1 MVLDWKRYTETA
13 VMTAAEGIVMLANE
27 GGVLPLKKD
36 SKVALFGR
44 MQNNYYKSGTGSGG
58 MVNVDRAVN
67 IREGLEEA
75 GVDLD
80 KDLLGF
86 YERFEEE
93 NPPLAGIGW
102 GQEHWSQP
110 EAELDDSYVEEL
122 SGKNDTAVIVI
133 ARTAGEDRDNSASEG
148 AYYLSKGEEK
158 LLSQVTKYFT
168 RTVVLL
174 NTGNIIDMSFV
185 ERYKPSSVLY
195 IWQGGMVGGTA
206 CARVLTGEV
215 NPSGALTDTIAK
227 AIEDY
232 PSDPYFGKG
241 DLLTDFYSEDIYV
254 GYRYFS
260 TFAPEKVLYPFG
272 FGLSYTDFEINSV
285 GAVLK
290 DGRISVSVS
299 VKNTGSLPGKKS
311 VIIYFKAPEG
321 KLGKP
326 ARAVFGFS
334 KTRTLKPGEEETLE
348 ICESVRR
355 IASFD
360 DDNRAGLKN
369 GWIIE
374 AGCYEFFAGGDFMNA
389 KKAGGIVFEKSENIE
404 ELTSALKPVRGFE
417 RFVPVCKDGAVSVGF
432 EKVPL
437 REKENIDD
445 RFKYLDPE
453 IAQTGDKGIKLLD
466 VKEGRASM
474 DDFIAQIEDEELC
487 LIVRG
492 EGMSSPKVTLGTA
505 AAFGGISKELK
516 ALGIPALCCS
526 DGPSGMRIDSGK
538 KAFSLPNGTCIA
550 SSFNKDLTRELFV
563 HFGKEMVGNRI
574 DNILGPGINIHRHPL
589 NGRNFEY
596 FSEDPVVTGDIASA
610 MLEGMRESGVTGT
623 VKHFCVN
630 NRETRRR
637 FMDSVVSERA
647 LREIYLRGFE
657 IAVRKGGA
665 VSVMTSYN
673 KINGVYGS
681 SNYELNTEILRR
693 QWGFTGIEMT
703 DWWANLDLPGNEPD
717 KLRNHSIMVR
727 SQNDIYMVCSSVERN
742 MLDNANTYEEL
753 KKEGG
758 LICRAEL
765 QRCARN
771 ILNYAMTTPAM
782 DRLAGKEVEVEHV
795 DCPFND
801 HGRKDEAGVFFD
813 IGIDP
818 VIDVLKVTDTSV
830 SKEFTF
836 GITCDD
842 PGMYTLDFTASSVLD
857 PLAQIPMTFYITSI
871 PVKVVTWNGTK
882 GEDDVRSEEIM
893 LRTKHVVC
901 RLEFKGEGVC
911 LKQIRLRKTGS
922 IPDPRA

>member
-1 MVLDWKRYTETA
+1 MILDWKKYTETA
-13 VMTAAEGIVMLANE
+13 TLAAAEGIVMLSND
-27 GGVLPLKKD
+27 GGVLPLGKD

-58 MVNVDRAVN
+58 MVNVDRVIN

-80 KDLLGF
+80 KELLAF
-86 YERFEEE
+86 YEEFEEK

-110 EAELDDSYVEEL
+110 EAELDDGFVEKM
-122 SGKNDTAVIVI
+122 SGKNGTAVIII

-148 AYYLSKGEEK
+148 AYYLSSGEEK
-158 LLSQVTKYFT
+158 LLSQVTGYFKK
-168 RTVVLL
+168 TVVLL

-195 IWQGGMVGGTA
+195 VWQGGMIGGRA

-227 AIEDY
+227 SIGDY

-241 DLLTDFYSEDIYV
+241 DQLTDFYSEDIYV

-260 TFAPEKVLYPFG
+260 TFAPDKVLYPFG
-272 FGLSYTDFEINSV
+272 YGLSYTDFEIRA
-285 GAVLK
+285 GEILLK
-290 DGRISVSVS
+290 DGKISVSVS

-311 VIIYFKAPEG
+311 VIIYFKGPEG

-326 ARAVFGFS
+326 QRSVFGFS
-334 KTRTLKPGEEETLE
+334 KTRLLAPDEEEKLV

-360 DDNRAGLKN
+360 DDNRADLKN

-374 AGCYEFFAGGDFMNA
+374 AGCYEFYAGGDFINA
-389 KKAGGIVFEKSENIE
+389 ARTGEIVFEKSGNIE
-404 ELTSALKPVRGFE
+404 ELSSALKPVREFE
-417 RFVPVCKDGAVSVGF
+417 RFVPLMKDGKISIGF

-437 REKENIDD
+437 REKENIED

-453 IAQTGDKGIKLLD
+453 IPQTGDKGIRLID
-466 VKEGRASM
+466 VKEGRASL
-474 DDFIAQIEDEELC
+474 DDFIAQIDDEDLC

-550 SSFNKDLTRELFV
+550 SSFNKELTRELFV
-563 HFGKEMVGNRI
+563 YFGIEMTGNRI

-610 MLEGMRESGVTGT
+610 MLDGLHESGVTGT

-630 NRETRRR
+630 NRETKRR

-665 VSVMTSYN
+665 RSIMTCYN
-673 KINGVYGS
+673 KVNGVYGS

-693 QWGFTGIEMT
+693 QWGFEGIEMT
-703 DWWANLDLPGNEPD
+703 DWWANLDLPGSEPGL
-717 KLRNHSIMVR
+717 LRNHAIMVR
-727 SQNDIYMVCSSVERN
+727 SQNDIYMVCSSVERDKQ
-742 MLDNANTYEEL
+742 DNANTFEEL
-753 KKEGG
+753 KKEDGI
-758 LICRAEL
+758 ICRAEL
-765 QRCARN
+765 QRNARN
-771 ILNYAMTTPAM
+771 ILRYAMTTPAM
-782 DRLAGKEVEVEHV
+782 DRLSGAAEEVEHI

-801 HGRKDEAGVFFD
+801 HGSKDEAGVFFD
-813 IGIDP
+813 IGEDP
-818 VIDVLKVTDTSV
+818 VIDVLKATDTAV

-842 PGMYTLDFTASSVLD
+842 PGIYTLDFTASSELD

-871 PVKVVTWNGTK
+871 PVNVVTWNGTK
-882 GEDDVRSEEIM
+882 GAEDARSAEIM

-901 RLEFKGEGVC
+901 RLEFKGEGVT

-922 IPDPRA
+922 IPDARA

>member
-1 MVLDWKRYTETA
+1 MILDWKRYEETA
-13 VMTAAEGIVMLANE
+13 TLAAAEGIVMLSNE
-27 GGVLPLKKD
+27 GGVLPLKQD

-75 GVDLD
+75 GVELD
-80 KDLLGF
+80 KELLAF

-110 EAELDDSYVEEL
+110 EAELEDGFVEKL
-122 SGKNDTAVIVI
+122 SADNDTAVIII
-133 ARTAGEDRDNSASEG
+133 ARTAGEDRDNSASKG
-148 AYYLSKGEEK
+148 AYYLSDGEEK

-174 NTGNIIDMSFV
+174 NVGNIIDMSFAG
-185 ERYKPSSVLY
+185 RYKPSSILY
-195 IWQGGMVGGTA
+195 VWQGGMVGGTA

-215 NPSGALTDTIAK
+215 NPSGALTDTIAEN
-227 AIEDY
+227 IEDY

-241 DLLTDFYSEDIYV
+241 DILTDFYSEDIYV

-260 TFAPEKVLYPFG
+260 TFAPDKVLYPFG
-272 FGLSYTDFEINSV
+272 YGLSYTEFEIIPGRVS
-285 GAVLK
+285 LE
-290 DGRISVSVS
+290 DGRISVSVT

-321 KLGKP
+321 KLGK
-326 ARAVFGFS
+326 ASRNVFGFS
-334 KTRTLKPGEEETLE
+334 KTGLLAPGGEETLE
-348 ICESVRR
+348 ICESLRR

-374 AGCYEFFAGGDFMNA
+374 AGCCEFFAGGDFMSA
-389 KKAGGIVFEKSENIE
+389 VKTGEIVFDKSENIE
-404 ELTSALKPVRGFE
+404 ELSSAFKPVRAFE
-417 RFVPVCKDGAVSVGF
+417 RFVPVFKDGKVSVGF

-445 RFKYLDPE
+445 RLKYLAPE
-453 IAQTGDKGIKLLD
+453 IPQTGDKGIKLID

-474 DDFIAQIEDEELC
+474 DDFLAQIGDEDLC

-505 AAFGGISKELK
+505 AAFGGVSKELQ
-516 ALGIPALCCS
+516 ALGIPTLCCS

-538 KAFSLPNGTCIA
+538 KAFSIPNGTCIA
-550 SSFNKDLTRELFV
+550 SSFNKELTRELFV
-563 HFGKEMVGNRI
+563 YFGTEMVGNNI

-610 MLEGMRESGVTGT
+610 MLDGLHEAGVTGT
-623 VKHFCVN
+623 VKHFCAN
-630 NRETRRR
+630 NRETKRR
-637 FMDSVVSERA
+637 FMDSVISERA

-657 IAVRKGGA
+657 IAVKKGRA
-665 VSVMTSYN
+665 KSIMTSYN

-693 QWGFTGIEMT
+693 QWGFGGIEMT

-717 KLRNHSIMVR
+717 KLRNHAIMVR

-753 KKEGG
+753 KKEDG
-758 LICRAEL
+758 LITRAEL
-765 QRCARN
+765 QRNARN

-782 DRLAGKEVEVEHV
+782 DRLAGKGIEVEHI

-813 IGIDP
+813 IGEDP
-818 VIDVLKVTDTSV
+818 VIDVRKVTDTSV

-842 PGMYTLDFTASSVLD
+842 PGIYTLDFEASSELD
-857 PLAQIPMTFYITSI
+857 PLAQIPMTLYLTSI
-871 PVKVVTWNGTK
+871 PVKVVTWNGTN
-882 GEDDVRSEEIM
+882 GEDAVRSEEIILM
-893 LRTKHVVC
+893 TKHVVC
-901 RLEFKGEGVC
+901 RLEFKGEGVT
-911 LKQIRLRKTGS
+911 LKKLRLRKTGE
-922 IPDPRA
+922 IPNARA

>member
-80 KDLLGF
+80 KDLLAF
-86 YERFEEE
+86 YEGFEEK

-110 EAELDDSYVEEL
+110 EAELEDSFVEEL
-122 SGKNDTAVIVI
+122 SGKNGTAVIVI

-185 ERYKPSSVLY
+185 EKYKPSSVLY

-227 AIEDY
+227 TIEDY

-272 FGLSYTDFEINSV
+272 FGLSYTEFEISPI
-285 GAVLK
+285 GAVLE

-334 KTRTLKPGEEETLE
+334 KTGTLKPGEEETLE

-389 KKAGGIVFEKSENIE
+389 KKAGEIVFDKSENIE

-417 RFVPVCKDGAVSVGF
+417 RFVPVHKDGAVSVGF

-437 REKENIDD
+437 REKENIDE
-445 RFKYLDPE
+445 RLKYLDPE
-453 IAQTGDKGIKLLD
+453 IPQTGDKGIKLTD
-466 VKEGRASM
+466 VREGRASM
-474 DDFIAQIEDEELC
+474 DDFIAQLDDEDLC

-505 AAFGGISKELK
+505 AAFGGVSKELK
-516 ALGIPALCCS
+516 ALGIPTLCCS

-550 SSFNKDLTRELFV
+550 SSFNKELTRELFV
-563 HFGKEMVGNRI
+563 HFGKEMVGNKI

-630 NRETRRR
+630 NRETKRR

-665 VSVMTSYN
+665 ISVMTSYN

-703 DWWANLDLPGNEPD
+703 DWWANLDLPGNEPE
-717 KLRNHSIMVR
+717 KLRNHAIMVR

-742 MLDNANTYEEL
+742 MLGTANTYEEL
-753 KKEGG
+753 KKEDG

-765 QRCARN
+765 QRNARN

-830 SKEFTF
+830 SKEFIF

-842 PGMYTLDFTASSVLD
+842 PGIYTLDFTASSVLD

-893 LRTKHVVC
+893 LMTKHVVC
-901 RLEFKGEGVC
+901 RLEFKGEGVK

-922 IPDPRA
+922 IPNARA

>member
-80 KDLLGF
+80 KDLLAF
-86 YERFEEE
+86 YDGFEEK

-110 EAELDDSYVEEL
+110 EAELEDSFVEEL
-122 SGKNDTAVIVI
+122 SGKNGTAVIVI
-133 ARTAGEDRDNSASEG
+133 ARTAGEDRDNSAAEG

-185 ERYKPSSVLY
+185 EKYKPSSVLY

-227 AIEDY
+227 TIEDY

-272 FGLSYTDFEINSV
+272 FGLSYTDFEISPI
-285 GAVLK
+285 GAVLE

-334 KTRTLKPGEEETLE
+334 KTGILDPGEEETLE

-389 KKAGGIVFEKSENIE
+389 KKAGDIVFDKSENIE

-417 RFVPVCKDGAVSVGF
+417 RFVPECKDGAVSVGF

-453 IAQTGDKGIKLLD
+453 IPQTGDKGIKLTD
-466 VKEGRASM
+466 VREGRASM
-474 DDFIAQIEDEELC
+474 DDFIAQLDDEDLC

-505 AAFGGISKELK
+505 AAFGGVSKELK
-516 ALGIPALCCS
+516 ALGIPTLCCS

-550 SSFNKDLTRELFV
+550 SSFNKELTRELFV
-563 HFGKEMVGNRI
+563 HFGKEMVGNKI

-630 NRETRRR
+630 NRETKRR

-665 VSVMTSYN
+665 ISVMTSYN

-703 DWWANLDLPGNEPD
+703 DWWANLDLPGNEPE
-717 KLRNHSIMVR
+717 KLRNHAIMVR

-742 MLDNANTYEEL
+742 MLGTANTYEEL
-753 KKEGG
+753 KKEDG

-765 QRCARN
+765 QRNARN
-771 ILNYAMTTPAM
+771 ILNYAMTTPAI

-813 IGIDP
+813 IGIDS

-830 SKEFTF
+830 SKEFIF

-842 PGMYTLDFTASSVLD
+842 PGIYTLDFTASSVLD

-893 LRTKHVVC
+893 LMTKHVVC
-901 RLEFKGEGVC
+901 RLEFKGEGVK

-922 IPDPRA
+922 IPNARA